1 MIVIGVGN
9 RQRGDDAVG
18 PSVIDRLGNAVTCYE
33 SDGDPSKLIPLLGS
47 DPDVVIVDATVT
59 GRPVGTVSI
68 TELPISGPLTGVLP
82 LTQRGST
89 HGFGVIE
96 ALELARI
103 LGEQPTRVTVIG
115 IEVATFEYHETLSE
129 AARRAVDS
137 ATDLVM
143 RWVAEAERP
152 ATPV

>member
-9 RQRGDDAVG
+9 RDRGDDAVG
-18 PSVIDRLGNAVTCYE
+18 PCVVDRLGDSVTCYE
-33 SDGDPSKLIPLLGS
+33 SDGDPSVLITLFGS
-47 DPDVVIVDATVT
+47 DSDIVIVDATVT
-59 GRPVGTVSI
+59 GRPAGTVSV
-68 TELPISGPLTGVLP
+68 TELPLSSPLTGSLP

-103 LGEQPTRVTVIG
+103 LGEQPARVTVIG
-115 IEVATFEYHETLSE
+115 IEVEEFGHHNVLTESAQ
-129 AARRAVDS
+129 RAVDA

-143 RWVAEAERP
+143 RWVAEADAP
-152 ATPV
+152 TTKV